1 MQAAGGAGP
10 KRLFDLSREG
20 ERRLQRSTP
29 RAPGPRAGTA
39 SRRSIQ
45 GALRIRR
52 SGRGRCAGACKA
64 RVARLKR
71 PRTTTAAGTA
81 YPGASRIE
89 RRDAVPA
96 LGPGAR
102 GVDLCSR
109 RSPSRDRS
117 NSLFGPAPP
126 AACIHKVDHER
137 TSHASVSTRYRCG
150 QGQARLRAAH
160 ARGQVPPQ
168 GGRQYPG
175 RLCRFARLARQ
186 AGGRFDPCL
195 YGGHRHLLGGRGG
208 VFCRRARRHRERG
221 QSGPDQGLWR
231 FAAGAHQ
238 DRPRRCQAHRP
249 VLRRAPAPSP
259 AEQALRAQLLRL
271 DALLAMRTQEGNRL
285 AVAREAVQAGIASHL
300 QWLDGQIEQLAKAIH
315 EHIDSDP
322 GLRDQQRL
330 LDSIPGLGGRTIAV
344 LLAYYGRLQRFDTA
358 RQAVAFAGLD
368 PRQHESG
375 SSVKG
380 RPRLSKLGHAFL
392 RKALYMPAM
401 VTLYKTGWGK
411 RFGQRLAANG
421 KPPKLII
428 GAMMRKLIHVA
439 YGVLKSGKA
448 FDPTLHGA

>member
-1 MQAAGGAGP
+1 MHPFQLGIDVAKAKLDCALRTPEGKFRHKGVANTPAGFAALRDWLAKQAAVSIHVCMEATGTYWEAVAE
-10 KRLFDLSREG
+10 FFAA
-20 ERRLQRSTP
+20 
-29 RAPGPRAGTA
+29 APDG
-39 SRRSIQ
+39 
-45 GALRIRR
+45 
-52 SGRGRCAGACKA
+52 
-64 RVARLKR
+64 
-71 PRTTTAAGTA
+71 
-81 YPGASRIE
+81 
-89 RRDAVPA
+89 
-96 LGPGAR
+96 
-102 GVDLCSR
+102 
-109 RSPSRDRS
+109 
-117 NSLFGPAPP
+117 
-126 AACIHKVDHER
+126 
-137 TSHASVSTRYRCG
+137 
-150 QGQARLRAAH
+150 
-160 ARGQVPPQ
+160 
-168 GGRQYPG
+168 
-175 RLCRFARLARQ
+175 
-186 AGGRFDPCL
+186 
-195 YGGHRHLLGGRGG
+195 
-208 VFCRRARRHRERG
+208 HRERG

-330 LDSIPGLGGRTIAV
+330 LDSIPGLGERTIAV

-401 VTLYKTGWGK
+401 VTLYKTDWGK

>member
-1 MQAAGGAGP
+1 MHPFQLGIDVAKAKLDCALRTPEGKFRHKGVANTPAGFAALRDWLAKQAAVSIHVCMEATGTYWEAVAE
-10 KRLFDLSREG
+10 FFAA
-20 ERRLQRSTP
+20 
-29 RAPGPRAGTA
+29 APDG
-39 SRRSIQ
+39 
-45 GALRIRR
+45 
-52 SGRGRCAGACKA
+52 
-64 RVARLKR
+64 
-71 PRTTTAAGTA
+71 
-81 YPGASRIE
+81 
-89 RRDAVPA
+89 
-96 LGPGAR
+96 
-102 GVDLCSR
+102 
-109 RSPSRDRS
+109 
-117 NSLFGPAPP
+117 
-126 AACIHKVDHER
+126 
-137 TSHASVSTRYRCG
+137 
-150 QGQARLRAAH
+150 
-160 ARGQVPPQ
+160 
-168 GGRQYPG
+168 
-175 RLCRFARLARQ
+175 
-186 AGGRFDPCL
+186 
-195 YGGHRHLLGGRGG
+195 
-208 VFCRRARRHRERG
+208 HRERG

-249 VLRRAPAPSP
+249 VLRRAPARSVDRPQPGRAGLARPAPAPGCAAGHAHPGRQPPGGGPRSGPGRYRQSSP
-259 AEQALRAQLLRL
+259 MARWA
-271 DALLAMRTQEGNRL
+271 DRT
-285 AVAREAVQAGIASHL
+285 ARQG
-300 QWLDGQIEQLAKAIH
+300 DH

-330 LDSIPGLGGRTIAV
+330 LDSIPGLGERTIAV

-401 VTLYKTGWGK
+401 VTLYKTDWGK